1 MEALT
6 SFGHSIIYGLP
17 SVNIPVKVK
26 TPATALLIFVC
37 PRIVLAYPL
46 RCFDGKET
54 SSVEKIATST
64 AVKSSAK
71 SMLDWPVLTFWLTY
85 LSIVFGII
93 YAVISE
99 PF

>member
-1 MEALT
+1 LNISVEAKIL
-6 SFGHSIIYGLP
+6 
-17 SVNIPVKVK
+17 
-26 TPATALLIFVC
+26 ATALLIFIC

-46 RCFDGKET
+46 RCFDGKEI
-54 SSVEKIATST
+54 SSVEKIAIST

-71 SMLDWPVLTFWLTY
+71 SMLDWPVLTFWLAY
-85 LSIVFGII
+85 LSIVFGTI